1 MSRPG
6 RRRAGTVAAVV
17 AAVVVMGAGVALL
30 ATAWRTQRDA
40 VAAAGLVAR
49 GQAGVWYD
57 ALAGELADGKAPSHG
72 QLEAFVAANADDGL
86 RAVIVV
92 GGKGEVLADG
102 GAPLRT
108 VRARDLAASG
118 EVVEVGDRVRVVLT
132 GPVRVRRNQARRQNP
147 PQALRVV
154 IEFVDDAGRD
164 LRASARRTL
173 WIGGA
178 TAAGCFVAAG
188 LLLAWWR
195 RRDRAT
201 AAAAHAQRLASLG
214 QMSATMAHELRNP
227 LASLKGNAQLLA
239 RMLPEGEKPRGKADL
254 VVSEAMRLE
263 ALTGELL
270 EFARTGA
277 IERTP
282 VTTDE
287 LLADVTA
294 AVGADA
300 MVIDRRAAPSSW
312 RIDRARLGRALTN
325 LVRNGR
331 EAAGGRAVELSVA
344 QVGRELRITVRD
356 HGPGVPA
363 ADRERIFEPFFTK
376 RTAGTG
382 LGLAVVH
389 QVVELH
395 GGQVAVDDAP
405 GGGARFTMRLP
416 A

>member
-1 MSRPG
+1 MRRPA
-6 RRRAGTVAAVV
+6 RRRAGTVAAIV

-57 ALAGELADGKAPSHG
+57 ALIGEFDDGKAPSRG
-72 QLEAFVAANADDGL
+72 LLDAFVAANAEDGL
-86 RAVIVV
+86 RAVVVV

-102 GAPLRT
+102 GLPLGTLRP
-108 VRARDLAASG
+108 RDLATSG

-239 RMLPEGEKPRGKADL
+239 RMLPEGERSRGKADL

-270 EFARTGA
+270 EFARTGT

-282 VTTDE
+282 VAIDD

-294 AVGADA
+294 AVRSTQNASSGLDCFFCSTSSSSSAPA
-300 MVIDRRAAPSSW
+300 PTPRTRGTTPAPGCGSCPRTSGPTRSGRRSSRRSSPRSPASRPGRCRRTTSPSW
-312 RIDRARLGRALTN
+312 RPWTASSSGSSSARTPP
-325 LVRNGR
+325 
-331 EAAGGRAVELSVA
+331 S
-344 QVGRELRITVRD
+344 ISW
-356 HGPGVPA
+356 
-363 ADRERIFEPFFTK
+363 
-376 RTAGTG
+376 
-382 LGLAVVH
+382 
-389 QVVELH
+389 
-395 GGQVAVDDAP
+395 
-405 GGGARFTMRLP
+405 
-416 A
+416 